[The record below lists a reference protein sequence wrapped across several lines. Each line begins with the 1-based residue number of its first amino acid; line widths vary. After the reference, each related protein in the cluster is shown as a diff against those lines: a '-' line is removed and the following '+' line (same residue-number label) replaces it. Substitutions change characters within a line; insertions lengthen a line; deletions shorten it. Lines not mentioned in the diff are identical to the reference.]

1 MMCVLFPDDIEV
13 IFYEDKNDGMNVQP
27 WMAKGRFGPNDV
39 HHQVANA
46 LLVVFLMLIL
56 LHFLQYAVVFQ
67 TPSFYNQAIEHPVQV
82 WIALRRPSDHETSEP
97 KPFLYLPIEFGER
110 ILSLKSILFLLQ

>member
-1 MMCVLFPDDIEV
+1 MCFCSVIKFKKVSFLIMYCTNVCMMCVLFPDDIEV

-46 LLVVFLMLIL
+46 LLVVFLTAHSPPLSPVCSGVSNS
-56 LHFLQYAVVFQ
+56 FVLQ
-67 TPSFYNQAIEHPVQV
+67 PSY
-82 WIALRRPSDHETSEP
+82 
-97 KPFLYLPIEFGER
+97 
-110 ILSLKSILFLLQ
+110 